1 MPDQD
6 SDQTYHPFD
15 REPSTGSTEPSR
27 MAEHADLHHR
37 LEPDTHHA
45 DAHET
50 HRTHDVKIVDNAEST
65 PAPVLAQP
73 VEQPTQLSKT
83 GPGLL
88 VLQWM
93 VYALWGW
100 TVLALSMLVLI
111 IVDQMINTVGG
122 SYGRSYWFPGDQ
134 IAYPLAAAIVL
145 FVIAILCDIFY
156 ARADRK
162 HSRSAGSNVIMI
174 IHAVLFALLG
184 IGALIVAVFGG
195 VKLLIGDTMQG
206 NGAEVNIVSGLIIF
220 VLYAATLV
228 RTLRPVSIKK
238 VVGMYWVFMT
248 IVLVATVTL
257 AIMGPAVFARLRAQD
272 AVLEQGLPALSDSI
286 NNFASSNNRLPNNLN
301 ELTDLSEDVNDGAAK
316 KLVEEKLVTY
326 TPGEQ
331 LTANVSAKQLDLQ
344 RLGVD
349 QLGGAVE
356 PVFHYTL
363 CVTYK
368 TSDGYTSDTYDSKP
382 SGQKYNVGVST
393 FGHKAGKV
401 CYEAQTAYSNQRY

>member
-6 SDQTYHPFD
+6 ADKTYHSFD
-15 REPSTGSTEPSR
+15 REPSTGRDSAGTT
-27 MAEHADLHHR
+27 EHADLRHR
-37 LEPDTHHA
+37 LESDNQLA
-45 DAHET
+45 DAHEAQQT
-50 HRTHDVKIVDNAEST
+50 HQNPPINTAEST
-65 PAPVLAQP
+65 FVPAAVQP
-73 VEQPTQLSKT
+73 VEHRAQLPKA

-100 TVLALSMLVLI
+100 TILALSMLILI

-145 FVIAILCDIFY
+145 FVIAMLCDIFY
-156 ARADRK
+156 ARADRR
-162 HSRSAGSNVIMI
+162 HSRSTGSNVIMI

-184 IGALIVAVFGG
+184 IGALIIAVFGG

-228 RTLRPVSIKK
+228 RTLRPVGIKK
-238 VVGMYWVFMT
+238 VAGMYWVFMT
-248 IVLVATVTL
+248 IVLVVTVTL
-257 AIMGPAVFARLRAQD
+257 AIMGPAAFARLRAQD
-272 AVLEQGLPALSDSI
+272 AVLEQGLPSLSDSI
-286 NNFASSNNRLPNNLN
+286 NSFTTSNNRLPNSLN

-316 KLVEEKLVTY
+316 KLVEEKLVSY

-331 LTANVSAKQLDLQ
+331 LTSNVSARQLDLQ

-349 QLGGAVE
+349 QLGGTIK

-363 CVTYK
+363 CVNYK
-368 TSDGYTSDTYDSKP
+368 TSDGYDGGAYDSKP
-382 SGQKYNVGVST
+382 SDQKYYVGVST

-401 CYEAQTAYSNQRY
+401 CYEAQTAYSNQ